1 MAVGLYRAHSRTQ
14 CVRNRLVAFAT
25 YDEFKDLPLAW
36 CQFCDPRKNG
46 VPLEDS
52 SARLFRAV
60 MDGSGTT
67 APVIPPRARSEARCD
82 HSGPVQANQ
91 SKLDEGRYN
100 PGGVNVLGRST
111 HKVNVWTGGT
121 HSAVRFH
128 RANEYL
134 SACAELA
141 RVRGCRMPSR
151 SRKPCA
157 STRARRSLRA
167 RLQQSDTR

>member
-1 MAVGLYRAHSRTQ
+1 MERKYPGSFSKGDKFHQGSNLHFRHYVMAVGLYRAHSRTQ

-82 HSGPVQANQ
+82 HSGPVQAIN
-91 SKLDEGRYN
+91 LNWMRDATTREG
-100 PGGVNVLGRST
+100 
-111 HKVNVWTGGT
+111 
-121 HSAVRFH
+121 
-128 RANEYL
+128 
-134 SACAELA
+134 
-141 RVRGCRMPSR
+141 
-151 SRKPCA
+151 
-157 STRARRSLRA
+157 
-167 RLQQSDTR
+167 

>member
-1 MAVGLYRAHSRTQ
+1 
-14 CVRNRLVAFAT
+14 
-25 YDEFKDLPLAW
+25 
-36 CQFCDPRKNG
+36 
-46 VPLEDS
+46 
-52 SARLFRAV
+52 V

-67 APVIPPRARSEARCD
+67 APVIPPGPQRGRCD

-141 RVRGCRMPSR
+141 RVRMPSR